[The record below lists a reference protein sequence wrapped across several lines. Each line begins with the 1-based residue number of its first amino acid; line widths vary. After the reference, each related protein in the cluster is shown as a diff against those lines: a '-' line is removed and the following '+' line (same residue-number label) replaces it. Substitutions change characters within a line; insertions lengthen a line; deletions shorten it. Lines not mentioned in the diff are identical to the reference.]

1 MDHLLGGIHQFHS
14 QAVQREREFFQQLA
28 EGQTPSAL
36 FISCSDSRVDPSV
49 ITQAGLGEL
58 FVLRNAGNI
67 VPPYGASN
75 GGESAAI
82 EYAVSALGVKDVV
95 VCGHSQCGAM
105 KALLEP
111 DSTAKLPLVRAWLS
125 HAEATRRLIEEN
137 YPHQHGDE
145 LLEITVQ
152 EHALMQIENLQTHPC
167 VAAKLQRQEL
177 TLHAWVYR
185 LEKGEILAFS
195 SEQEEFVPL
204 AADVARAGIAVP
216 ETRKR
221 RTNPA

>member
-1 MDHLLGGIHQFHS
+1 MQHLLGGIHQFHT
-14 QAVQREREFFQQLA
+14 QIVQEEREFFQQLA
-28 EGQTPSAL
+28 AGQNPSAL

-49 ITQAGLGEL
+49 ITQSGLGEL
-58 FVLRNAGNI
+58 FVLRNAGNM
-67 VPPYGASN
+67 VPPFGASN

-82 EYAVSALGVKDVV
+82 EYAVSVLGVKDIV

-105 KALLEP
+105 QALLQPE
-111 DSTAKLPLVRAWLS
+111 SMGKLPVVRAWLA

-137 YPHQHGDE
+137 YPHEQGDK

-152 EHALMQIENLQTHPC
+152 EHALMQIENLQTHPS
-167 VAAKLQRQEL
+167 VAAKLQRREL

-185 LEKGEILAFS
+185 LETGEIRAFS
-195 SEQEEFVPL
+195 SEAEEFVPL
-204 AADVARAGIAVP
+204 AADVARAGIALP

-221 RTNPA
+221 RGG